1 MNVLTVILFL
11 LLLFLHRL
19 ILPDCRKRRRTEPLE
34 VQNHLVAVPIA
45 GGSERG
51 GGDVPSYDSD
61 GATESTSGMGTY
73 QLLTWDRY
81 QPGLWTPLYNSN
93 YDIL

>member
-19 ILPDCRKRRRTEPLE
+19 ILPDCRKRRLTEPLE
-34 VQNHLVAVPIA
+34 VQNHLVAVPIT

-61 GATESTSGMGTY
+61 GATESRSGMGTY